1 MPFLLIRHQ
10 IEDYD
15 RWKPIFDD
23 HAPTRAEYG
32 STGYQL
38 MRSAENPNELCMVF
52 EVRDLDRAKELV
64 FSDDLREKMQDAGVV
79 GQPNVDFLEE
89 VERGSA

>member
-1 MPFLLIRHQ
+1 MPYVIIRHQ
-10 IEDYD
+10 IDDYD

-38 MRSAENPNELCMVF
+38 LRSAEDPNELCMVF
-52 EVRDLDRAKELV
+52 EVRDLERAKELM
-64 FSDDLREKMQDAGVV
+64 FADDTREKMQHSGVV
-79 GQPNVDFLEE
+79 GQPSVVFLEE
-89 VERGSA
+89 IERGSA